1 MLVLRALA
9 RDPDLVQM
17 VLCGVEQLAICDSIA
32 PYTATAAALFPGLSE
47 NKSRE
52 QPFQCKCNT

>member
-9 RDPDLVQM
+9 QDPDLVQM
-17 VLCGVEQLAICDSIA
+17 VLCGVEQLAVCDSIA
-32 PYTATAAALFPGLSE
+32 PYTAMAAALFLLSE

-52 QPFQCKCNT
+52 QPFQCKCNI